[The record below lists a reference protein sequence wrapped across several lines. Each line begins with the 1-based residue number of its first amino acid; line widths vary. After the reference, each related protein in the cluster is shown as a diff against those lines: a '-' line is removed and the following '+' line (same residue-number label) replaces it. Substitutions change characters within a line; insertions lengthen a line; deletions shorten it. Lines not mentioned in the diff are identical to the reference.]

1 MPINV
6 MIVDDSGAV
15 RHAVEQLLESE
26 DDIVVQ
32 ASVPDPYAAAKE
44 IKTKVPD
51 VLILDLEMPKM
62 DGITFLKRIMS
73 QRPIATIICST
84 LTAEGSPKF
93 LEGLRAGAVEVLEKP
108 KISTKKAYEESQL
121 DLIRKIRIA
130 AASNI
135 GEKKS
140 IRPTS
145 SSNRKSKPSK
155 PVNDLASIPK
165 YPPDELMP
173 LHRFKG
179 LDGQDPLVVIGASTG
194 GTVALEMV
202 LTDLPVTVPGIIV
215 VQHMPEHF
223 TRAFAK
229 RLDTVCKLRVKE
241 AEDRDRILPGTV
253 YIAPGNIHAAVRRIG
268 PKYQIALMDGPP
280 ITRHKPSVDILFRS
294 AAGAAG
300 PNVLGIILTG
310 MGDDGAIGMK
320 EMRDQGAQT
329 LAQDEKSCV
338 VYGMPREA
346 LLNGGAEKA
355 VPLAKIPNEILNFQ
369 PQNRSKECT
378 YSA

>member
-15 RHAVEQLLESE
+15 RHAVEQLLEGE
-26 DDIVVQ
+26 EDIVVQ

-44 IKTKVPD
+44 IKNKVPD

-108 KISTKKAYEESQL
+108 KISTKKAYAESQL
-121 DLIRKIRIA
+121 DLIEKIRIA

-135 GEKKS
+135 GEKKK
-140 IRPTS
+140 TS
-145 SSNRKSKPSK
+145 EITRTKTKKPGAS
-155 PVNDLASIPK
+155 DLASVPK
-165 YPPDELMP
+165 HKPDVLLP
-173 LHRFKG
+173 LQRFRENG
-179 LDGQDPLVVIGASTG
+179 AQEPLVVIGASTG

-202 LTDLPVTVPGIIV
+202 LTDLPVTVPGIVV

-268 PKYQIALMDGPP
+268 PKYQIALIDGPP

-300 PNVLGIILTG
+300 PNALGIILTG

-355 VPLAKIPNEILNFQ
+355 VPLNKIPNEILNFQ
-369 PQNRSKECT
+369 PQSRSRECT